1 MSMTRQVGLWIDHRE
16 TLVVSLRDQVEATT
30 RIESGMEKHVRFSG
44 GNRSEE
50 GSADDQRD
58 RQFTAHLNR
67 YYDEVISHIRDAE
80 SILLLGPGEAKVELE
95 KRLASKGLGGRIVG
109 VETVDKM
116 TAPQIAAKVRR
127 HFRADT

>member
-16 TLVVSLRDQVEATT
+16 TLVVSLRDQGEATT
-30 RIESGMEKHVRFSG
+30 RIESGMEKHVRFPG

-67 YYDEVISHIRDAE
+67 YYDDVISHIRDAE
-80 SILLLGPGEAKVELE
+80 SILLFGPGEAKVELE
-95 KRLASKGLGGRIVG
+95 KRLASKGLGGRVVG

-127 HFRADT
+127 HFGDHR

>member
-16 TLVVSLRDQVEATT
+16 TLVVALRDQVEATT

-127 HFRADT
+127 HFRADI